1 VDFSLKGFKDKVSLQ
16 LFEWRL
22 EIVRL
27 VMKKPKKAL
36 GKRTR
41 EIADVSLS
49 SPQHF
54 LYKKVVLRSLS
65 IKYIFSCFQE
75 WPPNTGISRQV
86 YGTIEIKCHF
96 LWCRPLTNIQTSN
109 SNKVTLGLCVGTD
122 TW

>member
-1 VDFSLKGFKDKVSLQ
+1 MRFVDFSLKGFKDKVSLQ

-54 LYKKVVLRSLS
+54 LYKKAVSKSGLPTPEFRVRYTAPLRLNAT
-65 IKYIFSCFQE
+65 FSGAA
-75 WPPNTGISRQV
+75 P
-86 YGTIEIKCHF
+86 
-96 LWCRPLTNIQTSN
+96 
-109 SNKVTLGLCVGTD
+109 
-122 TW
+122 